1 MVIWNEEKN
10 KTLKLDR
17 NISFEEIS
25 ELILE
30 KRYLDIL
37 DHPNR
42 SNQSIF
48 IIELNDYIYAVPF
61 IIDED
66 GNIFLKTV
74 YPSRKLYGKYK
85 GGAK

>member
-66 GNIFLKTV
+66 GNIFLKTE

>member
-10 KTLKLDR
+10 QNLKLDR

-25 ELILE
+25 EIILE
-30 KRYLDIL
+30 KKYLDIR

-48 IIELNDYIYAVPF
+48 IIELNNYIYAVPF

-66 GNIFLKTV
+66 ANIFLKTV
-74 YPSRKLYGKYK
+74 YPSRKL
-85 GGAK
+85 